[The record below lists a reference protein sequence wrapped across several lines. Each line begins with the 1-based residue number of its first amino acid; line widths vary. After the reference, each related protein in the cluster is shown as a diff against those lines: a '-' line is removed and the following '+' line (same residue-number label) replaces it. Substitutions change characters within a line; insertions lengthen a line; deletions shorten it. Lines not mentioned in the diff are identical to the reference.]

1 MNEKP
6 LELVRLEFL
15 ESVVKLV
22 NESGLPAFVMLDVL
36 KDLTSQLSTLAA
48 QQLEEAKRQYQEVKA
63 DEDRG

>member
-48 QQLEEAKRQYQEVKA
+48 QQLEEAKRQYQEVKV

>member
-15 ESVVKLV
+15 ESVVKLI

>member
-15 ESVVKLV
+15 ESVVDLV
-22 NESGLPAFVMLDVL
+22 NKSGLPAFIMLDVF

-48 QQLEEAKRQYQEVKA
+48 QQLEEAKKQYLEVSA
-63 DEDRG
+63 DEDK

>member
-48 QQLEEAKRQYQEVKA
+48 QQLEEAKRQYQEVKVN
-63 DEDRG
+63 EDRG